1 MLQAVDLLACG
12 ACFILMVGASGAGPQ
27 SHPSSTPH
35 PSSAHRG
42 LPITVGAAATTPTTC
57 PDPMAIIR
65 AFYDANEAS
74 RFEVSLGFLTEDA
87 TLSSWAEGVNG
98 HHMRETHLTGKA
110 QIRPALGNPGL
121 QRTTGQP
128 DGPIYHETK
137 VTVSGDQVTFI
148 LEPDRRRPN
157 GKPYNP
163 YRVEVSFVG
172 CKIKSLTVIDLVT
185 WL

>member
-1 MLQAVDLLACG
+1 MKRVIDLLAC
-12 ACFILMVGASGAGPQ
+12 AWCSVILLSGSGLRP
-27 SHPSSTPH
+27 SHNLITSTTPMS
-35 PSSAHRG
+35 PTP
-42 LPITVGAAATTPTTC
+42 PIPLAAAATASSLC
-57 PDPMAIIR
+57 PDPMAILK
-65 AFYDANEAS
+65 AFYAANDAS
-74 RFEVSLGFLTEDA
+74 QFEISLGFFAEDA
-87 TLSSWAEGVNG
+87 ILSTWAEGVNG

-121 QRTTGQP
+121 QHTTGQP
-128 DGPIYHETK
+128 DSPIYHETK
-137 VTVSGDQVTFI
+137 VKVSGDQVTFV

-163 YRVEVSFVG
+163 YKVEALFAG

>member
-1 MLQAVDLLACG
+1 MLPVIDRLACAG
-12 ACFILMVGASGAGPQ
+12 CFVLMIGTGSVESRLNPAATA
-27 SHPSSTPH
+27 PSLW
-35 PSSAHRG
+35 A
-42 LPITVGAAATTPTTC
+42 LPDPLITVGAAATTPTPC
-57 PDPMAIIR
+57 SDPMTIIR
-65 AFYDANEAS
+65 AFYDANDAS

-98 HHMRETHLTGKA
+98 HHMRETHLTGKG
-110 QIRPALGNPGL
+110 QIRSALGNPGL
-121 QRTTGQP
+121 QRTSSQP
-128 DGPIYHETK
+128 EGPIYHESK
-137 VTVSGDQVTFI
+137 IHVSGDQVTFM

-163 YRVEVSFVG
+163 YRVEVGLIG